1 VYRFEPKSPL
11 KIAVLISGSG
21 TTLKNIIDKIES
33 DSLDVDLRLVVSSS
47 ASAAGLRFAEQ
58 AGASSEVFL
67 NRDFRDVE
75 KFSDA
80 IFESCRAAEVDLVVL
95 GGFLK
100 ILQIPDDF
108 LNRVINIHPALIPSF
123 CGRGYYGHHVH
134 EAVLDYGCKVS
145 GCTVH
150 LVDNEYD
157 HGPVVLQR
165 TVPVLDDDTP
175 ETLAARVFEQEC
187 VAYPEALALIGS
199 GQLVLDGRLVR
210 RVKD

>member
-1 VYRFEPKSPL
+1 MYRFEPKSPL
-11 KIAVLISGSG
+11 KIAVLISGGG

-33 DSLDVDLRLVVSSS
+33 DSLDVDLRLVISSS
-47 ASAAGLRFAEQ
+47 SKAAGLHFAEE
-58 AGASSEVFL
+58 AGTMSEVFL
-67 NRDFRDVE
+67 YRDFDGTQS
-75 KFSDA
+75 FSDA

-100 ILQIPDDF
+100 ILKIPDDF

-123 CGRGYYGHHVH
+123 CGRGYFGHHVH
-134 EAVLDYGCKVS
+134 EAVLKYGCKVS

-157 HGPVVLQR
+157 HGPVILQR
-165 TVPVLDDDTP
+165 TVPVLDNDTP

-187 VAYPEALALIGS
+187 IAYPEALTLIGS
-199 GQLVLDGRLVR
+199 GELVLDGRQVR
-210 RVKD
+210 RVND